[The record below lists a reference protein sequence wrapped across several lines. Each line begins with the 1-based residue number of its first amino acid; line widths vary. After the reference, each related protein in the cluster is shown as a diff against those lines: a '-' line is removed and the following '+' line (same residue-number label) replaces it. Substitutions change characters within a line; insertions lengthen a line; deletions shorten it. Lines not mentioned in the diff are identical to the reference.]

1 MTEKLV
7 ECFLDM
13 LIFNLGLTF
22 RARGLQG
29 SLMCS
34 YFNFFHGIPNSIC
47 WEFCTKGVWIPYDCS
62 SSLTPAGPIP
72 CGKEGSGLSQC
83 YHSFPGEPRLLGRS
97 NPIQPSSDT
106 EQHLYPH
113 LCPPLFEVQMD
124 FDGVPRWVA
133 EPLPWYGIL
142 HGSFH

>member
-1 MTEKLV
+1 MVSRHADIQSGTDFQSKWTSRFPYM
-7 ECFLDM
+7 FL
-13 LIFNLGLTF
+13 
-22 RARGLQG
+22 LQ
-29 SLMCS
+29 
-34 YFNFFHGIPNSIC
+34 FFYGIPNNIC
-47 WEFCTKGVWIPYDCS
+47 CKFFPKGVWIPYHCS

-83 YHSFPGEPRLLGRS
+83 YHSCPGEPRLLGRP

-113 LCPPLFEVQMD
+113 LCPPLFEAQMD